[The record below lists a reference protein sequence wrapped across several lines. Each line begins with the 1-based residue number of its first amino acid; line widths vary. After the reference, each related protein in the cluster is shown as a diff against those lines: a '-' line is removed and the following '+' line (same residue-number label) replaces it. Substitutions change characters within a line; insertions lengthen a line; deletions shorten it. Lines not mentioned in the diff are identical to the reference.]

1 MRRRPLN
8 PIRRFEALEDR
19 RMMAGIS
26 FSNGVLT
33 IDGSSDDDVAEVR
46 FQGSRVY
53 VEAEFEDG
61 DDDEDYDRNISGIT
75 KIVFNGKA
83 GNDEL
88 SVIVNQLNSGVTLNN
103 ITLEFHGGENDDQL
117 LGSMHN
123 GVKTVAFGD
132 GGNDILKGS
141 AFGDTLE
148 GGTGDDEL
156 SGGGGDDTYVFA
168 GSSNLGVDIITN
180 EAANVN
186 TDTVD
191 LTNYAGDTLVT
202 LPTVYSTA
210 SPRYGVY
217 GSNGNLKVKLDNATA
232 LENVLGS
239 SNYSNDLRGNSRPN
253 TLKGGNVADIL
264 EGAGGNDRLEGGAG
278 DDTYNFE
285 GGNLGTDTVIEAA
298 GADKDLLNFR
308 MFASGINIDLSRSF
322 GAYGGVYAMDS
333 PNLKLILSNP
343 SAIEDVFGSTFDD
356 TITGNGRDNVLH
368 GFNGK
373 DTITG
378 SGGADEL
385 WGDVGDDRLFSD
397 AYDLVYGGPGIDWFD
412 RYQESATTTNPRP
425 GRYRDWGSVQQSQDQ
440 M

>member
-1 MRRRPLN
+1 
-8 PIRRFEALEDR
+8 
-19 RMMAGIS
+19 
-26 FSNGVLT
+26 
-33 IDGSSDDDVAEVR
+33 
-46 FQGSRVY
+46 
-53 VEAEFEDG
+53 
-61 DDDEDYDRNISGIT
+61 
-75 KIVFNGKA
+75 
-83 GNDEL
+83 
-88 SVIVNQLNSGVTLNN
+88 
-103 ITLEFHGGENDDQL
+103 
-117 LGSMHN
+117 
-123 GVKTVAFGD
+123 VAFGD
-132 GGNDILKGS
+132 AGNDILKGS

-168 GSSNLGVDIITN
+168 GSSDLGVDLITN

-191 LTNYAGDTLVT
+191 LTNYAGDTLVS
-202 LPTVYSTA
+202 LPTLYSTA

-217 GSNGNLKVKLDNATA
+217 GLNGNLKVKLDNATA

-278 DDTYNFE
+278 DDTYNFSE
-285 GGNLGTDTVIEAA
+285 GNLGIDTVVEAA
-298 GADKDLLNFR
+298 GADTDLLNFR
-308 MFASGINIDLSRSF
+308 VFSSGINLDLSRTL
-322 GAYGGVYAMDS
+322 GIYGNVYAMNS
-333 PNLKLILSNP
+333 PNLKLILSNA

-378 SGGADEL
+378 GAGADEL
-385 WGDVGDDRLFSD
+385 WGDVGEDKLYSD
-397 AYDLVYGGPGIDWFD
+397 AYDLVYGGAGVDWFD
-412 RYQESATTTNPRP
+412 RYQEYPAAMNPKP
-425 GRYRDWGSVQQSQDQ
+425 GRYMDWGWVEAGMDQ